1 MNRTL
6 PAYAAVALS
15 LLMLDLIWLGLLARP
30 MYAAGIGHLMAD
42 QPNWV
47 AAGLFYAVYALGL
60 LRFTVLPFDAE
71 AGWREPL
78 LTAAAFGFFAYAT
91 YDLSNLATLKDWPW
105 SVAIT
110 DMAWGSLASALA
122 AGVGRRVWL
131 RRAARSTTP
140 ANSQVGA

>member
-1 MNRTL
+1 MNRIF
-6 PAYAAVALS
+6 PVYAAVALS
-15 LLMLDLIWLGLLARP
+15 LLVLDLIWLGVLARP
-30 MYAAGIGHLMAD
+30 LYAAGIGHLMAD
-42 QPNWV
+42 EPNWV

-60 LRFTVLPFDAE
+60 LRFTVLPFDAT

-91 YDLSNLATLKDWPW
+91 YDLSNLATLKAWPW
-105 SVAIT
+105 SVAIV

-131 RRAARSTTP
+131 RPAARATTHDS
-140 ANSQVGA
+140 SQVGA